1 VASASF
7 ALITLGELRLTGP
20 AGSLLSGRRKELV
33 LLTYL
38 ARRSPKPVSREELA
52 ALLWGERDDDKAR
65 QSLRHALH
73 QLRRSLGDAV
83 DATTDHVRVPE
94 DAVAVD
100 ATVLERDVAAG
111 RLVDAAERYGG
122 DFLLGADDVGGEEY
136 TSWLERE
143 REGLRRTAAGGLSRL
158 VAESTAAG
166 DCAAETRW
174 ARRWVELFPHDESA
188 HLRLIEALQRDG
200 KADEARA
207 VHASFVTTLK
217 TELDLPPSVELIR
230 LGEELSKST
239 RQERERRPGSGAI
252 VAPQLVGRGAAVATS
267 LYEIWSQVRAQGGVA
282 IVEGERGTGRT
293 RLASELARRIRGA
306 DAQATVLE
314 TRAEESDASTPWST
328 LRRLMAG
335 LIKSPAIEDAP
346 NKALV
351 ELSELLPDL
360 RARFPQLAQPS
371 GSIERS
377 EAAFKDL
384 LRVIASKIPL
394 ALSIDDYER
403 ADAQTHQLLRQ
414 LSNAMPRGVMLLIT
428 LDAEH
433 SVGAAWASE
442 LGEVAGVRRFKLAAL
457 TASDMASMVDS
468 ILEVAP
474 TDRSVLVDRLF
485 RESGGNPQRITALVS
500 KYTGSGELSLSSR
513 GVWQLTTRPVA
524 TSTAVPA
531 PTSTAFQRRP
541 RVHRAWIVAAMALV
555 AVIAG
560 GIPLVRALASSS
572 NPDVV
577 DQPAPRVAVLD
588 LEASRE
594 DTADTYLASGLAEE
608 INSTLSRFEELRIK
622 SRGSVRTARAAG
634 VIDPVKLGQSLGVD
648 YLVEG
653 SLRHVGKGI
662 VVAVRLTKTSDGF
675 QLWSKDFTVE
685 TSALPALHQQIAS
698 EVASR
703 IGGRLTRGE
712 LAFAR
717 KPPTADAR
725 AYEHYLRGNY
735 YLNRRT
741 PPTVEQ
747 AISQYQLAMAR
758 DSLFVGARARI
769 AYSYALLA
777 DWGWTHAHKSP
788 EQLLHEGLALADHA
802 LSLDSLSADAWMAKA
817 YLLESADPVW
827 MSGAAE
833 AFQRAINLDPRNSE
847 AVYQQAQVYEATGNW
862 DLAVPALRRAAQL
875 EPDRSLPYVA
885 MASIAWKRGSPA
897 EARRLYDT
905 ALVISPGASYT
916 LSARALLRLYLG
928 DAKGGLSDAETAVHV
943 EDGYSIPP
951 HAVLAIALAKNGEKV
966 RAGLEVDRAL
976 SEVPDPAAP
985 SPTDARFI
993 ASGLIAVG
1001 RKQEAVNVIER
1012 AQPRGAWLWFYTL
1025 APDYDPVRSDPRFV
1039 RVMQEAHPPR
1049 GPAEKR

>member
-1 VASASF
+1 MASGSF
-7 ALITLGELRLTGP
+7 ALITLGELRLTGS
-20 AGSLLSGRRKELV
+20 AGPLLSGRRKELV
-33 LLTYL
+33 LLAYL
-38 ARRSPKPVSREELA
+38 ARRSPKPVSREALA

-94 DAVAVD
+94 GAIDVD
-100 ATVLERDVAAG
+100 ATLLERDIAAG
-111 RLVDAAERYGG
+111 RLADAAERYAG
-122 DFLLGADDVGGEEY
+122 DFLRGADDVGGEEY

-143 REGLRRTAAGGLSRL
+143 REGLRRTVVGGLSRL
-158 VAESTAAG
+158 VAESKAAG
-166 DCAAETRW
+166 DRVAEMRW
-174 ARRWVELFPHDESA
+174 ARRWAELFPHDETA

-200 KADEARA
+200 KSDEARA
-207 VHASFVTTLK
+207 VHASLVTTLK

-230 LGEELSKST
+230 LGEELSKAT
-239 RQERERRPGSGAI
+239 RKQRERRPGTGAI
-252 VAPQLVGRGAAVATS
+252 VAPQLVGRGAAIATS
-267 LYEIWSQVRAQGGVA
+267 LYEIWSQVRTQGGAA

-293 RLASELARRIRGA
+293 RLASELARRIRESGEP
-306 DAQATVLE
+306 ATILE

-335 LIKSPAIEDAP
+335 LTKSPAIEDAP

-351 ELSELLPDL
+351 ELSDLLPEL
-360 RARFPQLAQPS
+360 RARFPHLAQPS
-371 GSIERS
+371 GSVERA
-377 EAAFKDL
+377 EAALKDV
-384 LRVIASKIPL
+384 LRVIASKSSL
-394 ALSIDDYER
+394 AMSIDDYER
-403 ADAQTHQLLRQ
+403 ADPQTHQLVAR
-414 LSNAMPRGVMLLIT
+414 LSNAMPRGVMLLVT

-433 SVGAAWASE
+433 SVGAARASE
-442 LGEVAGVRRFKLAAL
+442 LGEVAGVRRYKLASF
-457 TASDMASMVDS
+457 TRSEVASMADS
-468 ILEVAP
+468 MLEVAP
-474 TDRSVLVDRLF
+474 PDRDAVVDRLL

-500 KYTGSGELSLSSR
+500 RYTGSGELSLSSG
-513 GVWQLTTRPVA
+513 GVWQLTTRPISPSTVA
-524 TSTAVPA
+524 PAPPSTASP
-531 PTSTAFQRRP
+531 P
-541 RVHRAWIVAAMALV
+541 RARVRRAWIVGATALIV
-555 AVIAG
+555 VMAG

-572 NPDVV
+572 NPDV

-594 DTADTYLASGLAEE
+594 DTADTYLAAGLAEE

-634 VIDPVKLGQSLGVD
+634 IIDPIKLGQSLGVD

-675 QLWSKDFTVE
+675 QLWSKDFNVE
-685 TSALPALHQQIAS
+685 TSALPALHQQIAG

-703 IGGRLTRGE
+703 IGGRLTRSE

-725 AYEHYLRGNY
+725 AYEHFLRGNY

-747 AISQYQLAMAR
+747 AIAQYQLAMAR

-769 AYSYALLA
+769 AYSYAILA
-777 DWGWTHAHKSP
+777 DWGWAHAHKSP
-788 EQLLHEGLALADHA
+788 EQLIQDGLALADQA
-802 LSLDSLSADAWMAKA
+802 LKLDSLSADAWMAKA
-817 YLLESADPVW
+817 YLLESADPVS
-827 MSGAAE
+827 MSGAAD

-847 AVYQQAQVYEATGNW
+847 AVYQQAQIYEATGNW

-875 EPDRSLPYVA
+875 EPDRALPYVA

-916 LSARALLRLYLG
+916 LSARAVLRLHLG
-928 DAKGGLSDAETAVHV
+928 DLKGGLSDAETAVHV

-951 HAVLAIALAKNGEKV
+951 HAVLAVALAKNGEMV

-1001 RKQEAVNVIER
+1001 RKQEAISLIER
-1012 AQPRGAWLWFYTL
+1012 AKPRGAWLWFYTL
-1025 APDYDPVRSDPRFV
+1025 APDYDAVRSDPRFI
-1039 RVMQEAHPPR
+1039 RVMQEAHPAR
-1049 GPAEKR
+1049 ATTEKR